1 MATFNF
7 SDFYIEYPGHPRF
20 VDKELIQDEV
30 VRVIVQ
36 KYEMIVFTNK
46 GEVFGDPNFGA
57 DLPKLLFE
65 TKVSAKVVESDIR
78 DQISQYIPELN
89 NISYQLSVSFYQ
101 DPENYQDVMEIFFKV
116 SELDVF
122 LTIS

>member
-1 MATFNF
+1 MASFNF
-7 SDFYIEYPGHPRF
+7 SDFYIGYPGHPRF
-20 VDKELIQDEV
+20 VDKELITDEL

-46 GEVFGDPNFGA
+46 GEVFGDPEFGA

-65 TKVSAKVVESDIR
+65 TKVSATNVEKDIR
-78 DQISQYIPELN
+78 DQISTYIPEIKSIPYEL
-89 NISYQLSVSFYQ
+89 LVSFYQ
-101 DPENYQDVMEIFFKV
+101 DPENYQDVMEIFFKIK
-116 SELDVF
+116 EYDVY

>member
-122 LTIS
+122 LTIN

>member
-1 MATFNF
+1 MSTFNF
-7 SDFYIEYPGHPRF
+7 SDFYIAYPGHPRF
-20 VDKELIQDEV
+20 TDKELIEDEV

-36 KYEMIVFTNK
+36 KYELIVFTNK

-65 TKVSAKVVESDIR
+65 TKVSANVVENDIR
-78 DQISQYIPELN
+78 EQISEYIPELRS
-89 NISYQLSVSFYQ
+89 ISYELSVSFYQ
-101 DPENYQDVMEIFFKV
+101 DPENFQDVMEIFFQI
-116 SELDVF
+116 SEYDVF

>member
-101 DPENYQDVMEIFFKV
+101 DPENYQDVTEIFFKV

-122 LTIS
+122 LTI

>member
-1 MATFNF
+1 MPTFNF
-7 SDFYIEYPGHPRF
+7 SDFYISYPGHPRF
-20 VDKELIQDEV
+20 TNKELIEDEV

-46 GEVFGDPNFGA
+46 GDVFGDPNFGA

-65 TKVSAKVVESDIR
+65 TKVSAKVVETDIR
-78 DQISQYIPELN
+78 DQISEYIPEIRNMAYEL
-89 NISYQLSVSFYQ
+89 LVSFYQ
-101 DPENYQDVMEIFFKV
+101 DPENYQDVMEVSFKI

>member
-1 MATFNF
+1 MSFNF
-7 SDFYIEYPGHPRF
+7 SDFYISYPCHPRF
-20 VDKELIQDEV
+20 IDKELIEDEV

-65 TKVSAKVVESDIR
+65 TKISAKSVEDDIR
-78 DQISQYIPELN
+78 DQITDYIPELT
-89 NISYQLSVSFYQ
+89 NISYELSVSFYQ
-101 DPENYQDVMEIFFKV
+101 DPENYQDVMEIFFKI
-116 SELDVF
+116 SEYDVF

>member
-7 SDFYIEYPGHPRF
+7 SDFYIGYPGHPRF
-20 VDKELIQDEV
+20 VDKELITDEV

-46 GEVFGDPNFGA
+46 GEVLGDPEFGA

-65 TKVSAKVVESDIR
+65 TKVSATNVENDIR
-78 DQISQYIPELN
+78 SQISTYIPELI
-89 NISYQLSVSFYQ
+89 NITYELSVSFYQ
-101 DPENYQDVMEIFFKV
+101 DPENYQDVMEILFKIK
-116 SELDVF
+116 EYDVF

>member
-1 MATFNF
+1 MPTFNF
-7 SDFYIEYPGHPRF
+7 SDFYISYPGHPRF
-20 VDKELIQDEV
+20 TEKELIEDEV

-65 TKVSAKVVESDIR
+65 TKVSAKVVENDIR
-78 DQISQYIPELN
+78 DQISEYIPEIRN
-89 NISYQLSVSFYQ
+89 MSYELSVSFYQ
-101 DPENYQDVMEIFFKV
+101 DPENYQDVMEVFFQI
-116 SELDVF
+116 SELEVF

>member
-1 MATFNF
+1 MSTFNF
-7 SDFYIEYPGHPRF
+7 TDFYIAYPGHPRF
-20 VDKELIQDEV
+20 TDKELIEDEV

-36 KYEMIVFTNK
+36 KYELIVFTNK

-65 TKVSAKVVESDIR
+65 TKVSANVVENDIR
-78 DQISQYIPELN
+78 DQITEYIPELGS
-89 NISYQLSVSFYQ
+89 ISYELSVSFYQ
-101 DPENYQDVMEIFFKV
+101 DPENYQDVMEVFFQI
-116 SELDVF
+116 SEYEVF

>member
-7 SDFYIEYPGHPRF
+7 SDFYIAYPGHPRF
-20 VDKELIQDEV
+20 TDKELIEDEV

-46 GEVFGDPNFGA
+46 GEVLGDPNFGA

-65 TKVSAKVVESDIR
+65 TKVSAKSVENDIR
-78 DQISQYIPELN
+78 DQIIEYIPELRT
-89 NISYQLSVSFYQ
+89 ISYELSVSFYQ
-101 DPENYQDVMEIFFKV
+101 DPENYQDVMEVFFQI
-116 SELDVF
+116 SEYDVF

>member
-7 SDFYIEYPGHPRF
+7 SDFYIAYPGHPRF
-20 VDKELIQDEV
+20 TDKELIEDEV

-46 GEVFGDPNFGA
+46 GEVLGDPNFGA

-65 TKVSAKVVESDIR
+65 TKVSAKSVENDIR
-78 DQISQYIPELN
+78 DQITEYIPELRT
-89 NISYQLSVSFYQ
+89 ISYELSVSFYQ
-101 DPENYQDVMEIFFKV
+101 DPENYQDVMEVFFQI
-116 SELDVF
+116 SEYDVF

>member
-1 MATFNF
+1 MSTFNF
-7 SDFYIEYPGHPRF
+7 SDFYIAYPGHPRF
-20 VDKELIQDEV
+20 TDKELIEDEV

-36 KYEMIVFTNK
+36 KYELIVFTNK

-65 TKVSAKVVESDIR
+65 TKVSANVVENDIR
-78 DQISQYIPELN
+78 DQITEYIPELTS
-89 NISYQLSVSFYQ
+89 ISYELSVSFYQ
-101 DPENYQDVMEIFFKV
+101 DPENYQDVMEVFFQI
-116 SELDVF
+116 SEYEVF

>member
-7 SDFYIEYPGHPRF
+7 TDFYIAYPGHPRF
-20 VDKELIQDEV
+20 TDKELIEDEV

-46 GEVFGDPNFGA
+46 GEVLGDPNFGA

-65 TKVSAKVVESDIR
+65 TKVSAKAVENDIR
-78 DQISQYIPELN
+78 DQITEYIPELRT
-89 NISYQLSVSFYQ
+89 ISYELSVSFYQ
-101 DPENYQDVMEIFFKV
+101 DPENYQDVMEVFFQI
-116 SELDVF
+116 SEYDVF

>member
-7 SDFYIEYPGHPRF
+7 SDFYIAYPGHPRF
-20 VDKELIQDEV
+20 VDKELIEDEV

-65 TKVSAKVVESDIR
+65 TKVSAKVVEDDIR
-78 DQISQYIPELN
+78 DQIATYIPELKS
-89 NISYQLSVSFYQ
+89 ITYELSVSFYQ
-101 DPENYQDVMEIFFKV
+101 DPENYQDVMEVFFQV